1 MKRPRMF
8 VMLPP
13 FGKTRL
19 HFPIL
24 KPDKR
29 FIHHLRI
36 MRKPKPVH
44 NPNRLIT
51 CKIDRFSDNQ
61 LITALYLR
69 RIFASRHGNQRRN
82 RHRCNPPYFSCIH
95 TNLHCFIFWG
105 GFLRKRKNRAIR
117 LYLFIAFA
125 KTGCASPHV
134 EGSYSNEPCNKKDTA
149 SIPCRC

>member
-1 MKRPRMF
+1 MF

-61 LITALYLR
+61 LITAFYLR

-95 TNLHCFIFWG
+95 TNLHCFLLLLSLMIFPS
-105 GFLRKRKNRAIR
+105 FSVIKAAACRSCVI
-117 LYLFIAFA
+117 
-125 KTGCASPHV
+125 
-134 EGSYSNEPCNKKDTA
+134 NKYAHCVSFCSRFK
-149 SIPCRC
+149 S